1 MTSGNRHG
9 HGGEWGD
16 AVITITPSHVPVD
29 ENADT
34 YHKNIRIE
42 HNIFNVFDAP
52 VLRAISV
59 RGLYFQENTINKT
72 QAYPP
77 YTWQKSTFLLTGC
90 REVEIRKNSWDTR
103 YTSREIVTERM
114 KTQDLYIDSTEE
126 FVVNPK

>member
-1 MTSGNRHG
+1 METTLGIIG
-9 HGGEWGD
+9 ILLAFALLIFLIMKGF
-16 AVITITPSHVPVD
+16 
-29 ENADT
+29 
-34 YHKNIRIE
+34 
-42 HNIFNVFDAP
+42 NIFNVFDAP

-114 KTQDLYIDSTEE
+114 KTQDLYIDSTEV